1 MYRYTQREEAQSM
14 LPVLTGANAPEV
26 VMTVNYAH
34 GKGSDASHTV
44 TCDRVPVSPLMSVD
58 M

>member
-1 MYRYTQREEAQSM
+1 M